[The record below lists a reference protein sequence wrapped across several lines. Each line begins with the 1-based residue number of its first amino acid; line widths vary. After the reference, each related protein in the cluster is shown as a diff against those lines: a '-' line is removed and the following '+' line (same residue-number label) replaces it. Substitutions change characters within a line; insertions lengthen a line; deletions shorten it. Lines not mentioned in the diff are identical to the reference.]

1 MKIETKHANITQL
14 PVDVIVNA
22 ANPSLL
28 GGGGVDGAI
37 HRAAGDELYEECKT
51 LGGCETGEAK
61 ITDAYNIQTAKK
73 IVHTVGPIYRKY
85 SKQVARELLDSC
97 YYNSLTLAE
106 GYKSVAFPAISTGVY
121 GYPLEDATVTAI
133 QAIQRW
139 AADNPVSSIETVIL
153 VAFTEVEGQVL
164 QTILDELS

>member
-1 MKIETKHANITQL
+1 MKIETKRANITQL

-61 ITDAYNIQTAKK
+61 ITDAYNIHTAKK

-106 GYKSVAFPAISTGVY
+106 GCKSVAFPAISTGVY

-139 AADNPVSSIETVIL
+139 VADHPASSIETVIL
-153 VAFTEVEGQVL
+153 VAFTEAEGQVL